1 MKKWIF
7 ETLSDDLF
15 TDRADWLAYLSK
27 LGTDLANN
35 KPVRSRAIVGL
46 RRLGKTE
53 LFKRVYNQL
62 FFEQEKSAE

>member
-1 MKKWIF
+1 MNVNSFRVTCGNVEKYN
-7 ETLSDDLF
+7 DDLF
-15 TDRADWLAYLSK
+15 TERADWLAYLFG

-62 FFEQEKSAE
+62 FF